1 MTSSKLTERNLLQ
14 RLTRVDGIRGS
25 VNQRNYDIKDARRKS
40 MSMPQAIDLYM
51 HAAVPTVVPKLPR
64 EPERIIQEKV
74 RQEENIAHSEAV
86 VEVCQV
92 TNQRKKD
99 EDECLQEKNKK
110 QRKPSDTEDG
120 SIKGQK
126 AKTQESIYDKLDED
140 RAAGYLFYS
149 YDKKGVHS
157 TLGKNTV
164 TGGYGDSISNGD
176 FYRKV

>member
-1 MTSSKLTERNLLQ
+1 MTSSKLNERNLLQ

-25 VNQRNYDIKDARRKS
+25 MNQHNSDIKDARRKS

-51 HAAVPTVVPKLPR
+51 HAAVPTVVPTLPR
-64 EPERIIQEKV
+64 EPERKTQDE
-74 RQEENIAHSEAV
+74 RQKENIAHSEAV

-92 TNQRKKD
+92 ANHRKKD

-110 QRKPSDTEDG
+110 QRKSSDIEDD
-120 SIKGQK
+120 SIKGQRV
-126 AKTQESIYDKLDED
+126 KTQENIYDKLDAD

-149 YDKKGVHS
+149 YDKKGAHS

-164 TGGYGDSISNGD
+164 TGD
-176 FYRKV
+176 FYRKA